1 MTTESSARPK
11 EPTQPIDFP
20 KDPMSLQCGIVGL
33 PNVGKSTLFNA
44 LTKAG
49 IAAENYPFCTV
60 EPNVGVV
67 EVPDAR
73 LERLNQLV
81 KPKKKIPAV
90 VEFVDIAGLVKGA
103 SQGEG
108 LGNQFLS
115 HIREV
120 DAVVHVIR
128 AFEDSDVVHVMGP
141 VDPVRDH
148 DVITSELALAD
159 LAVVERRLD
168 KARKS
173 ARAGDKEAQLELVL
187 LERVVTEL
195 NRGRGAREAGEGE
208 DTVKSLRRLGLLTA
222 KPILYAANV
231 NEDDLAAGG
240 GKWVG
245 KAGGAGGDPHRE
257 G

>member
-1 MTTESSARPK
+1 MLR
-11 EPTQPIDFP
+11 
-20 KDPMSLQCGIVGL
+20 LGIVGL

-44 LTKAG
+44 LTSSKAA
-49 IAAENYPFCTV
+49 AAENYPFCTV

-67 EVPDAR
+67 EVPDPR
-73 LERLNQLV
+73 LETLNQVV

-128 AFEDSDVVHVMGP
+128 AFEDPDVVHVMGP
-141 VDPVRDH
+141 VDAVRDH

-159 LAVVERRLD
+159 LAIVERRLD

-173 ARAGDKEAQLELVL
+173 ARAGDKEAQQELVL

-195 NRGRGAREAGEGE
+195 NAAHGAREAGESE
-208 DTVKSLRRLGLLTA
+208 SAVKFLRQLGLLTA

-231 NEDDLAAGG
+231 NEADLAAGG
-240 GKWVG
+240 GERLG
-245 KAGGAGGDPHRE
+245 RLRA
-257 G
+257 